1 MKPKKIFA
9 YSWLVSPSP
18 PQPNRPQPNRFFV
31 CPQYS
36 IYYRRQKKFEWKGE
50 GQADYQLLVLLTGN
64 LSLASAGETASL
76 AERQSLLL
84 NPGSAESVSGK
95 AVELLQLSLS
105 PAFVTDHAVRMHL
118 LGTGAMVLFAKSIVE
133 DVRLR
138 EWAKSLAVELTEE
151 RPGGQIV
158 IGALAEQ
165 ILVHLLRNYA
175 NIRRSHELELSRAG
189 LVDRRIRRSVEL
201 MHAQLAAEL
210 SLKEIAAASYLSPF
224 HFARVF
230 KKLTGATPHAYLA
243 GIRTTRA
250 QQLLANPEFSIAE
263 IGALVGYASPS
274 HFTKAFRQVT
284 GLTPRA
290 FRNALVGRK

>member
-1 MKPKKIFA
+1 M
-9 YSWLVSPSP
+9 SLSP
-18 PQPNRPQPNRFFV
+18 PQPNRFFV

-36 IYYRRQKKFEWKGE
+36 IYYRRQKKFEWKVE

-64 LSLASAGETASL
+64 LSLTSAGETASL

-84 NPGSAESVSGK
+84 NPGSAEIVFGK
-95 AVELLQLSLS
+95 PAELLQLSLS

-118 LGTGAMVLFAKSIVE
+118 LGTGAVVLFPKSMVE
-133 DVRLR
+133 DVRLQD
-138 EWAKSLAVELTEE
+138 WAKSLALELKEE

-158 IGALAEQ
+158 IRALAEQ

-201 MHAQLAAEL
+201 MHAQLATEL

-250 QQLLANPEFSIAE
+250 QQLLANPELSIAE

>member
-1 MKPKKIFA
+1 M
-9 YSWLVSPSP
+9 SPSP
-18 PQPNRPQPNRFFV
+18 PQPNRFFV

-36 IYYRRQKKFEWKGE
+36 IYYRRQKKLDWKSE
-50 GQADYQLLVLLTGN
+50 GQSDYQLIVLLTGN
-64 LSLASAGETASL
+64 LSIASPGETTSL
-76 AERQSLLL
+76 AQDQSLLL
-84 NPGSAESVSGK
+84 NPGSAESVFGK
-95 AVELLQLSLS
+95 AVELLQLSLA

-118 LGTGAMVLFAKSIVE
+118 LGTGAMVLFPKSIVE

-138 EWAKSLAVELTEE
+138 ELAKSLAVELNEE
-151 RPGGQIV
+151 RPGGEIV
-158 IGALAEQ
+158 IGALTEQ

-210 SLKEIAAASYLSPF
+210 SLKEIAAASYISPF

-230 KKLTGATPHAYLA
+230 KKLTGATPYAYLA
-243 GIRTTRA
+243 GIRSSRA
-250 QQLLANPEFSIAE
+250 QLLLANPELSIAE
-263 IGALVGYASPS
+263 IGASVGYASPS
-274 HFTKAFRQVT
+274 HFTKAFRQAT

-290 FRNALVGRK
+290 FRHALVGHK

>member
-1 MKPKKIFA
+1 
-9 YSWLVSPSP
+9 VSLS
-18 PQPNRPQPNRFFV
+18 QPQPNRFFV

-36 IYYRRQKKFEWKGE
+36 IYYRRQKKFEWKVE

-64 LSLASAGETASL
+64 LSLTSAGETASL

-84 NPGSAESVSGK
+84 NPGSAEIVFGK

-118 LGTGAMVLFAKSIVE
+118 LGTGAVVLFPKSMVE

-138 EWAKSLAVELTEE
+138 DWAKSLALELKEE
-151 RPGGQIV
+151 RPGDQIV
-158 IGALAEQ
+158 IRALAEQ

-201 MHAQLAAEL
+201 MHAQLATEL

-250 QQLLANPEFSIAE
+250 QQLLANPELSIAE

>member
-138 EWAKSLAVELTEE
+138 EWAKSLAVELNEE

>member
-1 MKPKKIFA
+1 M
-9 YSWLVSPSP
+9 SPSP
-18 PQPNRPQPNRFFV
+18 PQPNRFFV

-36 IYYRRQKKFEWKGE
+36 IYYRRQKRFDWKSE
-50 GQADYQLLVLLTGN
+50 GQPDYQLIVLLTGT
-64 LSLASAGETASL
+64 LSIASVGEKGSLAQA
-76 AERQSLLL
+76 QSLVL

-105 PAFVTDHAVRMHL
+105 PAFVTDHAARMHL
-118 LGTGAMVLFAKSIVE
+118 LGTGTMVLFPKSIVE

-138 EWAKSLAVELTEE
+138 DWAKSLALELREE
-151 RPGGQIV
+151 RPGGEIV
-158 IGALAEQ
+158 IGALTEQ
-165 ILVHLLRNYA
+165 ILVHLLRSYA

-201 MHAQLAAEL
+201 MHAQLSAEL

-243 GIRTTRA
+243 GIRTARA
-250 QQLLANPEFSIAE
+250 QLLLANPELSIAE

-274 HFTKAFRQVT
+274 HFTKAFRQAT
-284 GLTPRA
+284 SLTPRA
-290 FRNALVGRK
+290 FRHALVGHK